1 MPNSLSQTVVSLG
14 TTVCLCMLLLFLN
27 KYEICMI
34 INQDERITCVQQNSI
49 LHNSKERKAMP
60 TTYYNDEEYDQP
72 QLYDKENEGF
82 QEDIRFLSSLAESV
96 KGPVIDLA
104 CGTGRAT
111 IPLAAAGHRMIGVD
125 LHPGMLDAARSK
137 SALLPILNYPIQW
150 IQQNI
155 ASLQLDQQSDFIFTV
170 GNSFQ
175 HFLTNEEQDGLLR
188 SVDQHLTPGG
198 RFVFNTRFPSAAE
211 LLQPEMEE
219 YWHTYTDSAAG
230 HQVEVSTISHYDTLS
245 QIQHYRTIRRYKD
258 NTGEIVNELSTQ
270 IYLRYTYP
278 QELERL
284 LSQHGF
290 QVLHRYEDWHETPL
304 SAASEH
310 MVYVCQ
316 KI

>member
-1 MPNSLSQTVVSLG
+1 
-14 TTVCLCMLLLFLN
+14 
-27 KYEICMI
+27 
-34 INQDERITCVQQNSI
+34 
-49 LHNSKERKAMP
+49 MP
-60 TTYYNDEEYDQP
+60 TRYYNDEEYDHP
-72 QLYDKENEGF
+72 HLYDEENEGF
-82 QEDIRFLSSLAESV
+82 QKDVYFLSSLAEST

-137 SALLPILNYPIQW
+137 SASLPAPKNPIQW

-188 SVDQHLTPGG
+188 SVYQHLISGG
-198 RFVFNTRFPSAAE
+198 RFVFNTRFPSTAE
-211 LLQPEMEE
+211 LLQPEREE
-219 YWHTYTDSAAG
+219 YWRTYTDSAAG
-230 HQVEVSTISHYDTLS
+230 HQVEVSTISHYDTLT

-258 NTGEIVNELSTQ
+258 NTREIVNELSTQ

-284 LSQHGF
+284 LNQHGF
-290 QVLHRYEDWHETPL
+290 EVLHRYEDWRKTPL
-304 SAASEH
+304 SATSKH

-316 KI
+316 KR